1 MPKSPGVR
9 VLEAGKLASAPP
21 AGAVPANP
29 REGPPILDADAGAV
43 VFLAT
48 PAPWPED
55 NLGCRCFFP
64 GMAPAEAVE
73 EVDPRATACLPA
85 GTSAESPSMAAVS
98 ASEINSGT
106 PMDERRETLPVGAAC
121 AGTGS
126 RRGEEGEEERR
137 LFASTPAPSTSPSS
151 RLARLCLLSGL
162 RDASCIFNEEISES
176 RVASMVSRS
185 CTLRL
190 ALELLERSSSIS
202 ALWHFTIL
210 VWSARSSASMRI
222 RSVACADSSPPP
234 LLADARSTAATLMPK
249 LRVERV
255 SCADSTSG
263 LTCRSITILAE
274 PAMESCSTCVS
285 LELRYG
291 TWLLLFCSAHT
302 TSPSAESDLLM
313 HCASLRR
320 SPAASECFT
329 RSLPARS
336 TNCNLVHVTTPV
348 ALSVASTRMVRISWE
363 REECALRAVLSV
375 ARRASPT
382 PRACITSAVQV
393 TGTRV
398 VLATPSTSFTSC
410 GLALGSL
417 EEPSRS
423 LSWSLYTSSNSRLN
437 P

>member
-1 MPKSPGVR
+1 MHHPENKTSYHEANVARVTRHGSQYRQGDRRLHNRTHSTAVRERGSFCAAARAPLLDEVPRFPRNSNCNALGPLEVPEDAATSNPPLDLGLGLMPKSPGVR

-185 CTLRL
+185 CTCGLQGGRG
-190 ALELLERSSSIS
+190 RGSVQRTRNGSS
-202 ALWHFTIL
+202 
-210 VWSARSSASMRI
+210 
-222 RSVACADSSPPP
+222 
-234 LLADARSTAATLMPK
+234 
-249 LRVERV
+249 
-255 SCADSTSG
+255 
-263 LTCRSITILAE
+263 
-274 PAMESCSTCVS
+274 
-285 LELRYG
+285 
-291 TWLLLFCSAHT
+291 
-302 TSPSAESDLLM
+302 
-313 HCASLRR
+313 RR
-320 SPAASECFT
+320 RREVCAASFQLQQGIFMQ
-329 RSLPARS
+329 SS
-336 TNCNLVHVTTPV
+336 
-348 ALSVASTRMVRISWE
+348 
-363 REECALRAVLSV
+363 
-375 ARRASPT
+375 
-382 PRACITSAVQV
+382 
-393 TGTRV
+393 
-398 VLATPSTSFTSC
+398 
-410 GLALGSL
+410 GLALPSPAHQNTLTGFIINY
-417 EEPSRS
+417 EPSFQDPCI
-423 LSWSLYTSSNSRLN
+423 LPWQM
-437 P
+437 